1 MNLTILLIVVG
12 QLFAITD
19 AIGNLPIFYSITKDL
34 DKKERHEAF
43 LTAAI
48 FSFALLIIF
57 MFLGNF
63 ILTLVGIQMSD
74 FKIAGGLLILVI
86 AIIILVR
93 GSLFQAKE
101 KIEVGVVPLGCPLL
115 TGPGAITTAMV
126 ALATYGTPIAL
137 TAVTINFMLSVLVLS
152 FGERICKSLGEN
164 GAMII
169 GRIMTIILAAIAI
182 SFIHSG
188 IGMWIAEFSGL

>member
-63 ILTLVGIQMSD
+63 ILTLFGIQMSD

-101 KIEVGVVPLGCPLL
+101 KIEVGVVPLVMSSHSSLNRFTSHSPLNPGRRCLPVRSCCMAAFL
-115 TGPGAITTAMV
+115 TACFLAISLSNAWIRLSTSDK
-126 ALATYGTPIAL
+126 ALAMTRCSAGRGKL
-137 TAVTINFMLSVLVLS
+137 T
-152 FGERICKSLGEN
+152 E
-164 GAMII
+164 
-169 GRIMTIILAAIAI
+169 
-182 SFIHSG
+182 
-188 IGMWIAEFSGL
+188 